1 MTIFFSPS
9 LEPIQFRYEEDVKRA
24 AYERKTY
31 FLSWINGGR
40 EKKKKKRK
48 SFLLDLKSWQESG
61 NDQMNSEKNFL
72 LFEGKR

>member
-9 LEPIQFRYEEDVKRA
+9 LEPIKFRYEEDVKRA

-40 EKKKKKRK
+40 EKKKKKTQKFPTRFK
-48 SFLLDLKSWQESG
+48 ILAREW
-61 NDQMNSEKNFL
+61 
-72 LFEGKR
+72 KRP